1 MSGDRWPA
9 LLKREEAAEY
19 LGVGV
24 TTLNGL
30 RASEQI
36 KSVRVGDSIRYRRT
50 DLDSYIERLPEDR
63 GEFRGSK
70 REKVR

>member
-1 MSGDRWPA
+1 MSDRWPA

-36 KSVRVGDSIRYRRT
+36 KSVRVLDGVIRYRRS
-50 DLDSYIERLPEDR
+50 DLDEFIERLEEDK
-63 GEFRGSK
+63 GQFKGK
-70 REKVR
+70 RNGQRD